1 MLRWLLAAALAAFT
15 LPAFAQ
21 SFPAKPVH
29 LIVAYAPGGTGD
41 VVARI
46 IADKLG
52 PALGQTV
59 VVENRAGASGA
70 IGATSV
76 ANAPPD
82 GHMLLVGQTGEIV
95 VNQFWMKGLTYD
107 PQALEPVALATVV
120 PLALTVPARASY
132 TTMAEMFRKL
142 KESGKPFSFASAGT

>member
-1 MLRWLLAAALAAFT
+1 M
-15 LPAFAQ
+15 
-21 SFPAKPVH
+21 H

-46 IADKLG
+46 IAEKLG
-52 PALGQTV
+52 PALGQTA

-76 ANAPPD
+76 ANAAPD
-82 GHMLLVGQTGEIV
+82 GHMLLVGQTGEMV

-107 PQALEPVALATVV
+107 PQAFEPVALATVV
-120 PLALTVPARASY
+120 PLALTVPGKAPYAS
-132 TTMAEMFRKL
+132 MAEMFKAIR
-142 KESGKPFSFASAGT
+142 SPASSSPSPRPGPARRAISPANI

>member
-1 MLRWLLAAALAAFT
+1 MLRLLIAAAFAAFA
-15 LPAFAQ
+15 LSASAQ
-21 SFPAKPVH
+21 PFPSKPIH

-59 VVENRAGASGA
+59 IVENRAGASGA

-76 ANAPPD
+76 ANAAPD
-82 GHMLLVGQTGEIV
+82 GHTLLVGQTSEIV

-107 PQALEPVALATVV
+107 PQALERGALRTGV
-120 PLALTVPARASY
+120 PRGL
-132 TTMAEMFRKL
+132 
-142 KESGKPFSFASAGT
+142 